1 MSVIMFALCLCYRL
15 ELPHVFNQVCA
26 CLNCHDDNTVI
37 LNVTNA
43 IPDDLDKFEVTLSS
57 PKSSGIEALGSG
69 EVDDEDIAH
78 SKFEKPHKLFNSVE
92 SNDYMNTEQ
101 RYIIRKP
108 PDEPAPMPNT
118 LPRLPEKGIVSK
130 PFGVHP
136 YAVVN
141 LEKVENSVICV

>member
-1 MSVIMFALCLCYRL
+1 M
-15 ELPHVFNQVCA
+15 FNQVYA
-26 CLNCHDDNTVI
+26 CFNCHDDNTVI

-43 IPDDLDKFEVTLSS
+43 IPDDLDKFEITLSS
-57 PKSSGIEALGSG
+57 QKSSGIEAPHNVGSG

-78 SKFEKPHKLFNSVE
+78 SKFEKPHKLFNSVDGNE
-92 SNDYMNTEQ
+92 YMNTEQ

-136 YAVVN
+136 YAIVN
-141 LEKVENSVICV
+141 LEKVGNSVTHNYMCIVATRYILMH